1 MSADQDHW
9 AGAPQPDA
17 AQWRML
23 RAIAGD
29 AIAVAARHGAESA
42 VFGGYRIAARRVGT
56 RRASGVVLTLGVAPS
71 DHDGARSAVR
81 TAVALPAAP
90 DAASVIA
97 WRCPGGRAVGS
108 EVPTAG

>member
-1 MSADQDHW
+1 
-9 AGAPQPDA
+9 
-17 AQWRML
+17 ML

-29 AIAVAARHGAESA
+29 AIEAARRHGAESA

-56 RRASGVVLTLGVAPS
+56 RSASGVVLTLGVAPS
-71 DHDGARSAVR
+71 APGGTLPAVR
-81 TAVALPAAP
+81 TAVAPPAAP